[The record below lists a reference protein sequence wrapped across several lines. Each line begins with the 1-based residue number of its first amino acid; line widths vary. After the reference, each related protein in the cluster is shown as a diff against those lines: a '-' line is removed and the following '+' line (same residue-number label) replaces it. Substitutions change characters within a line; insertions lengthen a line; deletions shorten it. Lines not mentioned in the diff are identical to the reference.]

1 MLFGQNITNTLGT
14 SGSFSIKD
22 ASAIYLSL
30 NQSNGYLSL
39 NRSLT
44 IPNTTS
50 STTGVIYKGTESFI
64 HNYQAPG
71 TRGYNTFVGL
81 NSGNF
86 TLSGLGDQASY
97 NTAMGYN
104 NMVSLTTGYYNTA
117 VGQNSMFYTTSG
129 FNNTA
134 MGVGS
139 LAGNTTG
146 NDNTAMGVYS
156 LYFNTTGNFNSAF
169 GISSLYSNT
178 IGGYNSA
185 LGYRSLLSNTTG
197 AQNSAFGTQSMF
209 SNTSGNYNSAFGLN
223 SLANN
228 LTGNRN
234 SSFGILSLNYNTT
247 GSENSAFGSESLYS
261 NTAGTHNSAFGF
273 QSLYSGTTGVQNSA
287 FGNYSLFNNT
297 TGSYNLALGY
307 YSGFSI
313 TTGSD
318 NITIGYNA
326 QVPNAT
332 SNNQVRI
339 GNTLVSYAGIQVP
352 WSITSDRRWKENI
365 LFLKLGLDFIN
376 KLRPVSYTRINQEN
390 PKTEYGLIAQ
400 EVEQALKQE
409 GVENSGMLTV
419 TDEGMYEL
427 RYNDLLSPMIKAIQ
441 ELKAENDELKKK
453 IESMESVEERLAKLE
468 KYIIEQNNIKKVNSE
483 INSAE
488 NQ

>member
-1 MLFGQNITNTLGT
+1 MKTKIVAFIICILSLCSLQFSQNITNTLGT
-14 SGSFSIKD
+14 SGLFSIKD

-50 STTGVIYKGTESFI
+50 PTTGVIYKGTESFI

-97 NTAMGYN
+97 NTAIGYN

-139 LAGNTTG
+139 LTANTTG
-146 NDNTAMGVYS
+146 NNNTAMGVYS
-156 LYFNTTGNFNSAF
+156 LYFNITGNTNSAF
-169 GISSLYSNT
+169 GNSSLYSNT
-178 IGGYNSA
+178 TGSANSTFGN
-185 LGYRSLLSNTTG
+185 LSLYSNTTG
-197 AQNSAFGTQSMF
+197 FDNSAFGYASLYN
-209 SNTSGNYNSAFGLN
+209 NTTGYYNSAFGE
-223 SLANN
+223 S
-228 LTGNRN
+228 
-234 SSFGILSLNYNTT
+234 
-247 GSENSAFGSESLYS
+247 SLYS
-261 NTAGTHNSAFGF
+261 NTTGYYNSAFGES
-273 QSLYSGTTGVQNSA
+273 SLQQNSTGRFNSA
-287 FGNYSLFNNT
+287 LGSLAGVTISTGDNNT
-297 TGSYNLALGY
+297 AI
-307 YSGFSI
+307 GF
-313 TTGSD
+313 
-318 NITIGYNA
+318 NA
-326 QVPNAT
+326 QVPSPT
-332 SNNQVRI
+332 SSNQVRI
-339 GNTLVSYAGIQVP
+339 GNTSITYAGIQVA
-352 WSITSDRRWKENI
+352 WTITSDRRWKQKI
-365 LFLKLGLDFIN
+365 LSSNLGLGFIS
-376 KLRPVSYTRINQEN
+376 KLNPVFYTRINDEHQ
-390 PKTEYGLIAQ
+390 KTEYGLIAQ